1 MFRAEPYFVDID
13 PPQRMRRYCN
23 LVFQETLISCR
34 TSNNSL
40 LYSVHKILHLA
51 CSARI
56 NGGTGGF
63 PLTAAVSP
71 RQCSCSRNFLASL
84 RGTVFVPGSAGAL
97 HTSQI
102 SSSTSTS
109 HMTHLMLSNFLS
121 SSMSIITLVA
131 LLITVTRDSDIAKTV
146 LFWSCYFFRALI
158 FRHPWAD
165 FRETLPHDAVCS
177 EIVYLL

>member
-1 MFRAEPYFVDID
+1 MTTRPINGTQKADVYSFAIILQEIMFRAEPYFVDMD

-23 LVFQETLISCR
+23 LLFQETLISCR

-40 LYSVHKILHLA
+40 LYSVHKILHILA

-63 PLTAAVSP
+63 PP
-71 RQCSCSRNFLASL
+71 HCSCQSPPLFVFLASP

-131 LLITVTRDSDIAKTV
+131 LLITVARDSDSEDCSILVV
-146 LFWSCYFFRALI
+146 LFFSV
-158 FRHPWAD
+158 H
-165 FRETLPHDAVCS
+165 
-177 EIVYLL
+177 